1 MYLDTMKNNVS
12 EGVEDSIITN
22 QIVDKMNM
30 ATNFLRNEFVRQI
43 FQNFRIDLTDRWQ
56 IELQL

>member
-43 FQNFRIDLTDRWQ
+43 FQNFRIDLTDR
-56 IELQL
+56 